1 MGIYELGHQDQVET
15 GYDCK
20 AEDIE
25 MHGKNVHILRMHK
38 NVFRYIVHRTTYRAA
53 TAGKAPKAWA
63 LPRFWVS
70 IFPYKKQPVK
80 KILG

>member
-38 NVFRYIVHRTTYRAA
+38 NVFKVHRNTSYYVPTVVVLVQY
-53 TAGKAPKAWA
+53 PKVELKLA
-63 LPRFWVS
+63 R
-70 IFPYKKQPVK
+70 
-80 KILG
+80 

>member
-25 MHGKNVHILRMHK
+25 MHGKNVHILLRMHK
-38 NVFRYIVHRTTYRAA
+38 NVFRYIVYRTTYYVP
-53 TAGKAPKAWA
+53 TVVIVLQVQYPKVEIKLA
-63 LPRFWVS
+63 R
-70 IFPYKKQPVK
+70 
-80 KILG
+80 